1 MKDYYS
7 NNDNEIIK
15 NVIQELMNY
24 NVYDLLTKI
33 AALNLLPENQN
44 KCVIFDTLINAILC
58 KDPNTFNQANKIG
71 SNKLKQL
78 VNMCMSLNSAKYID
92 PIDMPYIQRVFF
104 YGNKWVFSG
113 VNTSVGFIVQNFL
126 DILFKD
132 NNGFN
137 EQYIHAAG
145 RFCELMLSVSTQI
158 VETMGYS
165 LAVLQHHERHD
176 IVYPNNYKF
185 EKIKTAIT
193 ISATIVETLVG
204 TETEEDL
211 ETKFGQQNNPQIGSG
226 DDYNFFYHPFLRIAK
241 EEFLVLNP
249 SMLGPFLVHY
259 LVLLAEKYNEKEKLI
274 KLYNEKAWYKCKNY
288 LKELGHNKIKEASIG
303 FSLINQEN
311 YKEIL
316 LNVANDGIMF
326 VRFFCDDGRN
336 YEHHKMFD
344 FKSIELEG
352 VEERIIE
359 LQAKMPKL
367 VKNKIYQLV
376 ILNNFGRPISATF
389 GDSSGIGYITLTP
402 FELECVSINEREHKF
417 FLPRY
422 IESKRKL
429 LETPFSST
437 AEYNYLTMYSENEYS
452 FYVNDQTDTRKTI
465 LFPGYGDSID
475 YIHKAL
481 KKEDRQLIETP
492 DGKFLVEIV
501 FNDAERNIY
510 CDISMSNMA
519 LINSFSNVTIW
530 TICEN
535 PTSAEDLH
543 LKMSLLDLTS
553 YWLGECKV
561 IIEDGA
567 FKSETV
573 VINNVFLDSADE
585 FFVVRTEAQEA
596 LPKTLKMEKTDE
608 KTLTIYWTPTAFHSF
623 INKEHST
630 EKELMSLLIDKLAFF
645 LEADG
650 KLQFDDKIFRDPLK
664 TKMFSL
670 NFQEHPYLKPIDG
683 KMREISSE
691 CTSFLLD
698 EIGDYL
704 LHIKGIKYGIIKEHR
719 NEICIEVVGFLYDK
733 LVKEVEKYK
742 AEDFYFVI
750 YNDLE
755 IIMYQMMLMQK
766 RYALD
771 LACYPE
777 KSEKIQRQYNHLNES
792 SIALKFLMEYVAAIP
807 PKGDVHLGEMDFE
820 YLLAICA
827 LIIEWAHNGDLFYY
841 NMISNPLEMLRSGRI
856 GFKKEG
862 VERLARTNLEAA
874 KKKLNGLSNPEVDM
888 FASKSE
894 TIQLEVLDKAYAAEY
909 GYTYSQFYAC
919 GIALIEIGEEQEGE
933 INSGL
938 FDEVCLKLADRMK
951 TRVELVKKIINDL
964 SLTERSSYLKPEKPY
979 MSNDVYP
986 WKFNRKLSFN
996 RRPIIKTNGTIIWG
1010 NRQLYHCLLFMLD
1023 LINEGRLKVDSRE
1036 MKEYLG
1042 HVANKRGDCFNEK
1055 VFEKLSTINGIIV
1068 RKKIKKING
1077 KKVAAENGQD
1087 LGDIDVLIIKP
1098 DRKKI
1103 IVVETKDF
1111 SFSKTPYEMHQ
1122 EYLSVFCDNG
1132 KKLCYISKHKRRLL
1146 WVQEH
1151 INDVL
1156 QQYSLVNGNWKVQD
1170 LLITSD
1176 SITSNEFYHQKQ
1188 KMLLFSEITASNI
1201 HKL

>member
-1 MKDYYS
+1 
-7 NNDNEIIK
+7 
-15 NVIQELMNY
+15 
-24 NVYDLLTKI
+24 
-33 AALNLLPENQN
+33 
-44 KCVIFDTLINAILC
+44 
-58 KDPNTFNQANKIG
+58 
-71 SNKLKQL
+71 
-78 VNMCMSLNSAKYID
+78 
-92 PIDMPYIQRVFF
+92 
-104 YGNKWVFSG
+104 
-113 VNTSVGFIVQNFL
+113 
-126 DILFKD
+126 
-132 NNGFN
+132 
-137 EQYIHAAG
+137 
-145 RFCELMLSVSTQI
+145 
-158 VETMGYS
+158 
-165 LAVLQHHERHD
+165 
-176 IVYPNNYKF
+176 
-185 EKIKTAIT
+185 
-193 ISATIVETLVG
+193 
-204 TETEEDL
+204 
-211 ETKFGQQNNPQIGSG
+211 
-226 DDYNFFYHPFLRIAK
+226 
-241 EEFLVLNP
+241 
-249 SMLGPFLVHY
+249 
-259 LVLLAEKYNEKEKLI
+259 
-274 KLYNEKAWYKCKNY
+274 
-288 LKELGHNKIKEASIG
+288 
-303 FSLINQEN
+303 
-311 YKEIL
+311 
-316 LNVANDGIMF
+316 
-326 VRFFCDDGRN
+326 
-336 YEHHKMFD
+336 
-344 FKSIELEG
+344 
-352 VEERIIE
+352 
-359 LQAKMPKL
+359 
-367 VKNKIYQLV
+367 
-376 ILNNFGRPISATF
+376 
-389 GDSSGIGYITLTP
+389 
-402 FELECVSINEREHKF
+402 
-417 FLPRY
+417 
-422 IESKRKL
+422 
-429 LETPFSST
+429 
-437 AEYNYLTMYSENEYS
+437 MYSENEYS

-585 FFVVRTEAQEA
+585 FFIVRTEAQEA

-630 EKELMSLLIDKLAFF
+630 EKELMSLLIDKLALF
-645 LEADG
+645 LEVDG

-683 KMREISSE
+683 KMRKISSE

-704 LHIKGIKYGIIKEHR
+704 LHIKGIEYGIIKEHR

-742 AEDFYFVI
+742 VEDFYFVI

-951 TRVELVKKIINDL
+951 TRVELVKK
-964 SLTERSSYLKPEKPY
+964 
-979 MSNDVYP
+979 
-986 WKFNRKLSFN
+986 
-996 RRPIIKTNGTIIWG
+996 
-1010 NRQLYHCLLFMLD
+1010 
-1023 LINEGRLKVDSRE
+1023 
-1036 MKEYLG
+1036 
-1042 HVANKRGDCFNEK
+1042 
-1055 VFEKLSTINGIIV
+1055 
-1068 RKKIKKING
+1068 
-1077 KKVAAENGQD
+1077 
-1087 LGDIDVLIIKP
+1087 
-1098 DRKKI
+1098 
-1103 IVVETKDF
+1103 
-1111 SFSKTPYEMHQ
+1111 
-1122 EYLSVFCDNG
+1122 
-1132 KKLCYISKHKRRLL
+1132 
-1146 WVQEH
+1146 
-1151 INDVL
+1151 
-1156 QQYSLVNGNWKVQD
+1156 
-1170 LLITSD
+1170 
-1176 SITSNEFYHQKQ
+1176 
-1188 KMLLFSEITASNI
+1188 
-1201 HKL
+1201 